1 MRRMRVLPASFG
13 VLVLLLAT
21 LVKIAAML
29 EFAPLY
35 DALQFLPAQLA
46 AIISGES
53 YTEAKGI
60 YRFSSFVLDYSCA
73 GVNFLLLSLVAGTW
87 HLRNKIQSLS
97 HVATGIA
104 CLALAAWLATNIANA
119 FRIGLSLRLM
129 HISERHAW
137 LHEAIG
143 TIVFCVFLFAY
154 YQLLSR
160 FSNDKTRTNP

>member
-1 MRRMRVLPASFG
+1 MRRMRVMPVSFG
-13 VLVLLLAT
+13 ILVLLLAAII
-21 LVKIAAML
+21 KIAAMH
-29 EFAPLY
+29 EYAPLY
-35 DALQFLPAQLA
+35 NALQFLPAQLA
-46 AIISGES
+46 AIISGEI

-73 GVNFLLLSLVAGTW
+73 GINFLLLCLVAGAW
-87 HLRNKIQSLS
+87 HFRNKIQSLS
-97 HVATGIA
+97 HVAAGVA
-104 CLALAAWLATNIANA
+104 GLALAAWLATNIANS

-160 FSNDKTRTNP
+160 FSNDKTRTTP